1 MKNRNS
7 VYLNGEFLPL
17 AEAKISVLDRGF
29 IFGDGVYEVIP
40 CYGRRPFRLA
50 EHLTRLQHSL
60 DAIKLTNPLNAA
72 EWEKL
77 LLQLITRCDAEDQ
90 SLYLQITRGTA
101 SRDHGFPAN
110 TPPTV
115 FAMSNPLKPPAPA
128 LLERGASAITLD
140 DIRWRYCHIKAIS
153 LLPNVLL
160 RQQALEA
167 DADEAILLR
176 DGGATEGAASNLFIV
191 RNGTL
196 ITPPKDNRLL
206 PGITRDL
213 VLELAEAANIPCRE
227 QGIPEAELRSADE
240 IWLTSSTKEI
250 LPVTRLD
257 SAPVGDG
264 VPGPLWQQM
273 HQRYQ
278 QYKQHLR
285 DGGETDH

>member
-1 MKNRNS
+1 MRNNTI
-7 VYLNGEFLPL
+7 YLNGEFLPL
-17 AEAKISVLDRGF
+17 AEARVSVLDRGF

-40 CYGRRPFRLA
+40 CYGRQPFRLT
-50 EHLTRLQHSL
+50 EHLQRLQHSL
-60 DAIKLTNPLNAA
+60 DAIKLANPLNATGWK
-72 EWEKL
+72 EL
-77 LLQLITRCDAEDQ
+77 LLQLMERCDADDQ

-115 FAMSNPLKPPAPA
+115 FAMSNPLKAPAPA

-167 DADEAILLR
+167 DADEAILLQ
-176 DGGATEGAASNLFIV
+176 DGEATEGAASNLFIV
-191 RNGTL
+191 KEGTL

-213 VLELAEAANIPCRE
+213 VLELASSADIPCLE
-227 QGIPEAELRSADE
+227 QSISAAELRDADE

-257 SAPVGDG
+257 DAATGTG
-264 VPGPLWQQM
+264 ALGPLWRRM
-273 HQRYQ
+273 HQHYQ

-285 DGGETDH
+285 NGGETDN

>member
-1 MKNRNS
+1 MSNDS

-17 AEAKISVLDRGF
+17 SEAKVSVLDRGF

-40 CYGRRPFRLA
+40 CYGRLPFRLA

-60 DAIKLTNPLNAA
+60 DAIKLSNPLTTA

-77 LLQLITRCDAEDQ
+77 LLQLIEHCDADDQ
-90 SLYLQITRGTA
+90 SLYLQVTRGTA
-101 SRDHGFPAN
+101 SRNHGFPAN

-115 FAMSNPLKPPAPA
+115 FAMSNPLKAPAPA
-128 LLERGASAITLD
+128 LLKQGASAITLD

-176 DGGATEGAASNLFIV
+176 DGEATEGAASNLFIV
-191 RNGTL
+191 KNSTL

-213 VLELAEAANIPCRE
+213 VVELARAAHIPCLE
-227 QGIPEAELRSADE
+227 QNIPEAALRSADE

-250 LPVTRLD
+250 LPVTRLNNI
-257 SAPVGDG
+257 AVGSG
-264 VPGPLWQQM
+264 TPGAVWQQM

-285 DGGETDH
+285 DGGETDG